1 MKMKESHKKKLRG
14 LGHKIK
20 PIVTIGSLGLSESL
34 INEYENSINHHELIK
49 IRFRDH
55 DRSSRNKVLDQLCIR
70 TKSQLI
76 SKIGNTALMYRE
88 NKESPK
94 IRLLR

>member
-1 MKMKESHKKKLRG
+1 MQMKESHKKILRG

-20 PIVTIGSLGLSESL
+20 PIVTIVNLGLSESL
-34 INEYENSINHHELIK
+34 MNEYENSINHHELIK
-49 IRFRDH
+49 IRFRNH
-55 DRSSRNKVLDQLCIR
+55 DRSAKNKILDQLCIK

-76 SKIGNTALMYRE
+76 SKIGNTALMYKE

>member
-34 INEYENSINHHELIK
+34 INEYESSINHHELIK

-55 DRSSRNKVLDQLCIR
+55 DRSTKDNVLDQLCKR
-70 TKSQLI
+70 TRSQLV
-76 SKIGNTALMYRE
+76 SKIGNIALMYRE
-88 NKESPK
+88 NKKNPK

>member
-1 MKMKESHKKKLRG
+1 MKESHKKKLRG

-55 DRSSRNKVLDQLCIR
+55 DRPSKNKVLDQLCMR

-88 NKESPK
+88 NKKSPK

>member
-1 MKMKESHKKKLRG
+1 MKMKESHKKILRG

-34 INEYENSINHHELIK
+34 INEYENSITHHELIK
-49 IRFRDH
+49 IRFRDY
-55 DRSSRNKVLDQLCIR
+55 DRCTKDKALDQLCKI

-88 NKESPK
+88 NKKSPK

>member
-1 MKMKESHKKKLRG
+1 MKLKESHKKILRG

-34 INEYENSINHHELIK
+34 INEYENSITHHELIK

-55 DRSSRNKVLDQLCIR
+55 DRCTRDKTIDQLSKI

-88 NKESPK
+88 NKKNPK

>member
-1 MKMKESHKKKLRG
+1 MKESHKKILRG

-34 INEYENSINHHELIK
+34 INEYESSINHHELIK

-55 DRSSRNKVLDQLCIR
+55 DRSTKDNVLDQLCKR
-70 TKSQLI
+70 TRSQLV
-76 SKIGNTALMYRE
+76 SKIGNIALMYRE
-88 NKESPK
+88 NKKNPK

>member
-55 DRSSRNKVLDQLCIR
+55 DRSSRNKVLVETLFLC
-70 TKSQLI
+70 KADL
-76 SKIGNTALMYRE
+76 
-88 NKESPK
+88 
-94 IRLLR
+94 RLYFWKNDHDHGIEF